1 MDLISILKADH
12 RNVDD
17 LFERFQRHSA
27 RARKARET
35 TVSRI
40 VSELSLHAQVEEQV
54 LYPILREQLPDLVPT
69 VLESLEEHRLVDW
82 ELSTIAGLPADDE
95 HLDAKMSVLR
105 DLVRHH
111 VDEEEHDL
119 FPKLRTGLSRRD
131 LQDLGGT
138 LRAAKR
144 DLR

>member
-12 RNVDD
+12 RSVDD

-35 TVSRI
+35 TVGRI
-40 VSELSLHAQVEEQV
+40 VSELSLHAQLEEQV
-54 LYPILREQLPDLVPT
+54 LYPTVREQLPDLAPT
-69 VLESLEEHRLVDW
+69 VFESLEEHRLVDW
-82 ELSTIAGLPADDE
+82 ELSTIAKLPSDDE
-95 HLDAKMSVLR
+95 RLDAKVSVLR
-105 DLVRHH
+105 ELVRHH
-111 VDEEEHDL
+111 VEEEEHDL

-131 LQDLGGT
+131 LQDLGET
-138 LRAAKR
+138 FRAAKR